1 MSMKTMMALALLLCL
16 AVAASLGGVEARKH
30 PGKETLG
37 YYELRR
43 GEFSMVVTNWGATIL
58 SVRLPDKNGRIDDVV
73 LGYKT
78 IGGYV
83 VRCLILNCLLN
94 LGGGGLVV
102 PPTLIRLFD
111 PFFLFFLTTQNDTTY
126 FGALVGRVANRIA
139 GGRFTIKNHPYH
151 TYTNDGNN
159 TLHGGHRGF
168 NQVFWSV
175 RERATGAFPY
185 ITFYYRSG
193 DGEEGFPGAL
203 DVLVTY
209 KIDGDYSYSVTM
221 YARPV
226 DKPTPVNLAQ
236 HTYWNL
242 RGHGRGTVL
251 DHSVQIFA
259 SAVTPVGGDLIPT
272 GAVTPV
278 AGTPF
283 DFRAPAAPGARIA
296 EVEGGY
302 DINYVLDGRDADGQG
317 VRKVAVVSEAT
328 SGRVMELWGDQPGV
342 QFYTGN
348 FLKGDEGKGGAV
360 YEKHGGLCLETQDF
374 PDAVHNP
381 KFPTEIYRAGQV
393 YKHYMLYKFS
403 IAGK

>member
-1 MSMKTMMALALLLCL
+1 MTGGVKRVLLLCL
-16 AVAASLGGVEARKH
+16 CVAVVLVALGSGGVEARKR
-30 PGKETLG
+30 GKQSLG
-37 YYELRR
+37 FYELRR

-58 SVRLPDKNGRIDDVV
+58 AVGLPDKNGHIDDVV
-73 LGYKT
+73 LGYKD
-78 IGGYV
+78 IGSYV
-83 VRCLILNCLLN
+83 
-94 LGGGGLVV
+94 
-102 PPTLIRLFD
+102 
-111 PFFLFFLTTQNDTTY
+111 NDTTY

-139 GGRFTIKNHPYH
+139 GGRFTIRDRAYH
-151 TYTNDGNN
+151 TYRNDGNN

-175 RERATGAFPY
+175 RERVTGEFPH
-185 ITFYYRSG
+185 ITFAYRSY
-193 DGEEGFPGAL
+193 DGEQGFPGNL

-221 YARPV
+221 YARPL

-242 RGHGRGTVL
+242 RGHGSGDVL
-251 DHSVQIFA
+251 GHAVQIFA
-259 SAVTPVGGDLIPT
+259 NAVTPVGEDLIPT

-296 EVEGGY
+296 QVEGGGY
-302 DINYVLDGRDADGQG
+302 DINYVLDGETDGQG
-317 VRKVAVVSEAT
+317 VRKVAVVSEAD
-328 SGRVMELWGDQPGV
+328 SGRVMELWGNQPGL

-348 FLKGDEGKGGAV
+348 FLKGDQGKDGAV
-360 YEKHGGLCLETQDF
+360 YAKHGGMCLETQDY
-374 PDAVHNP
+374 PDAVHEP
-381 KFPTEIYRAGQV
+381 GFPAEVYRPGQL

-403 IAGK
+403 INK

>member
-1 MSMKTMMALALLLCL
+1 MKTMTLALVLCL
-16 AVAASLGGVEARKH
+16 AVAVSLVGVEARKH

-73 LGYKT
+73 LGYKN
-78 IGGYV
+78 IGAYV
-83 VRCLILNCLLN
+83 
-94 LGGGGLVV
+94 
-102 PPTLIRLFD
+102 
-111 PFFLFFLTTQNDTTY
+111 NDTTY

-139 GGRFTIKNHPYH
+139 GGRFTIKDHAYH

-175 RERATGAFPY
+175 RERVTGAFPY

-283 DFRAPAAPGARIA
+283 DFRAPAAAGARIA

-302 DINYVLDGRDADGQG
+302 DINYVLDGADADGQG

-348 FLKGDEGKGGAV
+348 FLKGEQGKGGAV

-381 KFPTEIYRAGQV
+381 KFPTEIYRKGQV

-403 IAGK
+403 LAAK

>member
-1 MSMKTMMALALLLCL
+1 MSGSRSMASVAWHCL
-16 AVAASLGGVEARKH
+16 AVVVAAAALMIGVVVPAEARKE
-30 PGKETLG
+30 GKQSIG

-43 GEFSMVVTNWGATIL
+43 GEFSVVVTNWGATIL
-58 SVRLPDKNGRIDDVV
+58 SVNLPDKNGKIDDVV
-73 LGYKT
+73 LGYKK
-78 IGGYV
+78 IGSYV
-83 VRCLILNCLLN
+83 
-94 LGGGGLVV
+94 
-102 PPTLIRLFD
+102 
-111 PFFLFFLTTQNDTTY
+111 NDTTY

-139 GGRFTIKNHPYH
+139 GGRFTVKGQPYH
-151 TYTNDGNN
+151 TYKNDGNN

-175 RERATGAFPY
+175 RERVTGQFPY
-185 ITFYYRSG
+185 ITFYYRSY
-193 DGEEGFPGAL
+193 DGEQGFPGAL

-209 KIDGDYSYSVTM
+209 KIDGDDSYSVTM

-242 RGHGRGTVL
+242 RGHGNGTIL
-251 DHSVQIFA
+251 DHAVQIFA
-259 SAVTPVGGDLIPT
+259 SAVTPVNADLIPT

-283 DFRAPAAPGARIA
+283 DFRTPAAPGRHIA
-296 EVEGGY
+296 DVPGGY
-302 DINYVLDGRDADGQG
+302 DINYVLDGEADGQG

-328 SGRVMELWGDQPGV
+328 SGRVLELWSDQPGV

-348 FLKGDEGKGGAV
+348 FLKGDEGKGGARYV
-360 YEKHGGLCLETQDF
+360 KHGGLCLETQDF
-374 PDAVHNP
+374 PDALHNP
-381 KFPTEIYRAGQV
+381 KFPTEIYRKGQV

-403 IAGK
+403 LAK

>member
-1 MSMKTMMALALLLCL
+1 MKTVLLWLVVVWW
-16 AVAASLGGVEARKH
+16 AGGGGAPADAMRKQ
-30 PGKETLG
+30 GKGTLG

-73 LGYKT
+73 LGYKK

-83 VRCLILNCLLN
+83 
-94 LGGGGLVV
+94 
-102 PPTLIRLFD
+102 
-111 PFFLFFLTTQNDTTY
+111 NDTTY

-139 GGRFTIKNHPYH
+139 GGRFTVKNHPYH
-151 TYTNDGNN
+151 TYRNDGNN

-175 RERATGAFPY
+175 RERVTGAFPY
-185 ITFYYRSG
+185 ITFSYTSY
-193 DGEEGFPGAL
+193 DGEQGFPGAL
-203 DVLVTY
+203 DVRVTY

-226 DKPTPVNLAQ
+226 DGDKPTPVNLAQ

-242 RGHGRGTVL
+242 RGHGRGTIL
-251 DHSVQIFA
+251 DHSVQIYA
-259 SAVTPVGGDLIPT
+259 SAVTPVGADLIPT

-283 DFRAPAAPGARIA
+283 DFRSPAAPGARIA
-296 EVEGGY
+296 EVPGGY
-302 DINYVLDGRDADGQG
+302 DINYVLDGAGLDGQG
-317 VRKVAVVSEAT
+317 VRKVATVSEAE

-360 YEKHGGLCLETQDF
+360 YEKHGGMCLETQDF

-381 KFPTEIYRAGQV
+381 KFPTEIYRKGQV

-403 IAGK
+403 LAKN

>member
-1 MSMKTMMALALLLCL
+1 MAAMSMKTMMALAPLLCL

-83 VRCLILNCLLN
+83 
-94 LGGGGLVV
+94 
-102 PPTLIRLFD
+102 
-111 PFFLFFLTTQNDTTY
+111 NDTTY

-209 KIDGDYSYSVTM
+209 KIDGDCSYSVTM

-272 GAVTPV
+272 SAVTPV

>member
-1 MSMKTMMALALLLCL
+1 MAMSRSATAETTTLLMCVLV
-16 AVAASLGGVEARKH
+16 AVVVSLGGAEARRQQ
-30 PGKETLG
+30 GKGTLG
-37 YYELRR
+37 FYELRR

-58 SVRLPDKNGRIDDVV
+58 SVRLPDKTGHIDDVV
-73 LGYKT
+73 LGYKK
-78 IGGYV
+78 IGSYV
-83 VRCLILNCLLN
+83 
-94 LGGGGLVV
+94 
-102 PPTLIRLFD
+102 
-111 PFFLFFLTTQNDTTY
+111 NDTTY

-151 TYTNDGNN
+151 TYKNDGNN

-175 RERATGAFPY
+175 RERVTGEFPY
-185 ITFYYRSG
+185 ITFSYRSY
-193 DGEEGFPGAL
+193 DGEQGFPGAL

-236 HTYWNL
+236 HSYWNL
-242 RGHGRGTVL
+242 RGHGRGTIL

-259 SAVTPVGGDLIPT
+259 SAVTPVGAHLIPT

-278 AGTPF
+278 AGTPY
-283 DFRAPAAPGARIA
+283 DFRTPAAPGAHIA

-302 DINYVLDGRDADGQG
+302 DINYVLDGAEVDGQG

-360 YEKHGGLCLETQDF
+360 YAKHGGMCLETQDY
-374 PDAVHNP
+374 PDAVHNA
-381 KFPTEIYRAGQV
+381 KFPTEIYRKGQV

-403 IAGK
+403 LAPNK

>member
-1 MSMKTMMALALLLCL
+1 MAAMSGRSVATVAWHCL
-16 AVAASLGGVEARKH
+16 GVATVVAAVLLVGGTPAEARKE
-30 PGKETLG
+30 GKQSIG

-43 GEFSMVVTNWGATIL
+43 GEFSIVVANWGATIL
-58 SVRLPDKNGRIDDVV
+58 SVNLPDKNGHIDDVV
-73 LGYKT
+73 LGYKN
-78 IGGYV
+78 IGSYV
-83 VRCLILNCLLN
+83 
-94 LGGGGLVV
+94 
-102 PPTLIRLFD
+102 
-111 PFFLFFLTTQNDTTY
+111 NDTTY

-139 GGRFTIKNHPYH
+139 GGRFTVKGQAYH
-151 TYTNDGNN
+151 TYKNDGNN

-175 RERATGAFPY
+175 RERVTGQFPY
-185 ITFYYRSG
+185 ITFYYRSY
-193 DGEEGFPGAL
+193 DGEQGFPGAL

-209 KIDGDYSYSVTM
+209 KIDGDNSYSVTM

-242 RGHGRGTVL
+242 RGHGRGTIL

-259 SAVTPVGGDLIPT
+259 SAVTPVGADLIPT
-272 GAVTPV
+272 GAVAPV
-278 AGTPF
+278 SGTPF

-296 EVEGGY
+296 DVPGGY
-302 DINYVLDGRDADGQG
+302 DINYVVDGEADGQG

-328 SGRVMELWGDQPGV
+328 SGRVLELWSDQPGV

-348 FLKGDEGKGGAV
+348 FLKGDEGKGGARYV
-360 YEKHGGLCLETQDF
+360 KHGGLCLETQDY

-381 KFPTEIYRAGQV
+381 KFPTEIYRKGQV

-403 IAGK
+403 LANK